1 MQSNWCGARKFR
13 RGAKALEVIGL
24 FESAKNAMIFDKNAL
39 HIWLGDI
46 KIDGM
51 ALKNFSR
58 GANSW

>member
-1 MQSNWCGARKFR
+1 MALGNLGVVLRKF
-13 RGAKALEVIGL
+13 ALEVIGL